1 MADKM
6 TPEQRRRC
14 MQHVRSKD
22 TKPEWIV
29 RRWLWAQGFR
39 YRLHVRRLP
48 GTPDI
53 VMHRYHTVIN
63 VNGCFWHGHEGCN
76 LYSMPK
82 SNTKF
87 WKDKIARNRQRDA
100 ENAAKLK
107 HMGWYCITLWECDLA
122 KDKRMTTLMQLSR
135 TLSQILLH
143 INGVKPYIEAE
154 DRNAALAAEPA
165 EHYGS
170 PHREI
175 SKY

>member
-6 TPEQRRRC
+6 TREQRRRC
-14 MQHVRSKD
+14 MQHVHSKD

-53 VMHRYHTVIN
+53 VMRRYHTVIN
-63 VNGCFWHGHEGCN
+63 VNGCFWHGHEGCSF
-76 LYSMPK
+76 YSMPK

-87 WKDKIARNRQRDA
+87 WKDKIARNRQRDT

-107 HMGWYCITLWECDLA
+107 HMGWYTITIWECDLT
-122 KDKRMTTLMQLSR
+122 KDKRTKTLMQLSCI
-135 TLSQILLH
+135 LSEILLK
-143 INGVKPYIEAE
+143 INGVKPYSEME
-154 DRNAALAAEPA
+154 EQDTALAAEPA
-165 EHYGS
+165 QSYV
-170 PHREI
+170 
-175 SKY
+175 KKKKQ